1 MSYKY
6 VKNLGRNSSSR
17 SSYGYGS
24 GIDGITVHHWGST
37 GQKHANVVSWLRGYT
52 GNRGSS
58 AHYVVSDGL
67 VTQLVDDSRA
77 SWHGGNNKAN
87 GTTIGIEMRPE
98 MTDGDW
104 ETLVELCVNIE
115 RKHGSMKYY
124 KHKDWKNTAC
134 PGKYSSRIGE
144 LVKAVNAYKKTGKV
158 PSTTGGGSSSGGSS
172 YGNPNAKHEV
182 GSRIMRKGSAGTDVQ
197 WLQKRLYKLGY
208 TITPKKNGT
217 FDGMFGP
224 EVDKAVRALQR
235 AAKIAVD
242 GDAGKDTVA
251 AAKGAKVKR
260 NLPSKPKHKKS
271 KAPKFPLPKG
281 HWYGP
286 ESRNK
291 KNHSGYWA
299 KDRAGIKQFQN
310 KLKSRGWTIDADG
323 RFGRATKKV
332 VRQFQAE
339 KKIRVDGGVGAVTWA
354 KIWEAPVT

>member
-1 MSYKY
+1 MSWHIAPALKQMLAE
-6 VKNLGRNSSSR
+6 VNKKWPNRSR
-17 SSYGYGS
+17 LSDG
-24 GIDGITVHHWGST
+24 GI
-37 GQKHANVVSWLRGYT
+37 
-52 GNRGSS
+52 GNAAHSARASDHNPNGRGS
-58 AHYVVSDGL
+58 
-67 VTQLVDDSRA
+67 
-77 SWHGGNNKAN
+77 
-87 GTTIGIEMRPE
+87 
-98 MTDGDW
+98 
-104 ETLVELCVNIE
+104 
-115 RKHGSMKYY
+115 
-124 KHKDWKNTAC
+124 
-134 PGKYSSRIGE
+134 
-144 LVKAVNAYKKTGKV
+144 VNAYDITIAGIDEGTLIAQAKKH
-158 PSTTGGGSSSGGSS
+158 PSVRYIIFNRRIMNRDIGNFRARYYSGSNPHNKHVHISLYQSAAAENRRQSWGLANAKPVSGVGGGGGSS

-242 GDAGKDTVA
+242 GDAGKDTIA

-291 KNHSGYWA
+291 KNHSGYYA

-310 KLKSRGWTIDADG
+310 KLKSRGWKISADG
-323 RFGRATKKV
+323 FYGPNTKKI